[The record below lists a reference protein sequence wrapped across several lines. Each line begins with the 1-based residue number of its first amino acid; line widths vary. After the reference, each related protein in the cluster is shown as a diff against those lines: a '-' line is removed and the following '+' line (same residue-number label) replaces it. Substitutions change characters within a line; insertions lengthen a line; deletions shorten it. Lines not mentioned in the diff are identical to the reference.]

1 MTLKAKMTILALLFS
16 PFPLLAVIYGNND
29 QSAIDQLSPLER
41 RMSEPVAAMI
51 DAETMEN
58 LEEHLPLA
66 DKIWQVFAIP
76 GGNANGAR
84 RLCSDV
90 KFLDELAIGTCS
102 GVLIAPDLL
111 ATASHCVLG
120 DSDQDFLNRFR
131 WVFRY
136 HQGEAID
143 PHNVYRA
150 IAIEKKLIQHVKIF
164 ESPELM
170 ATNEERK
177 KLGLAPLPPDQ
188 MDFTPYRDITVVRLD
203 RSVQHIQPAIID
215 FSAQAIGTQLTTI
228 GHPMGLPK
236 KITRNGLVMGKI
248 GDHYLTTTLDAV
260 KGNSGGPVF
269 NADTGALIGLI
280 VNQGIQH
287 AFSMDRK
294 ERCYRLTQY
303 PENQTEA
310 KNMSG
315 VMNIS
320 LIDDVLER
328 N

>member
-16 PFPLLAVIYGNND
+16 PFPLLYGNND

-90 KFLDELAIGTCS
+90 KFLDEL
-102 GVLIAPDLL
+102 
-111 ATASHCVLG
+111 
-120 DSDQDFLNRFR
+120 
-131 WVFRY
+131 
-136 HQGEAID
+136 
-143 PHNVYRA
+143 
-150 IAIEKKLIQHVKIF
+150 
-164 ESPELM
+164 
-170 ATNEERK
+170 
-177 KLGLAPLPPDQ
+177 
-188 MDFTPYRDITVVRLD
+188 
-203 RSVQHIQPAIID
+203 
-215 FSAQAIGTQLTTI
+215 AIGTQLTTI

-320 LIDDVLER
+320 LIEDVLER